1 MFSRLNL
8 SEIKKNYKNQFLNR
22 NGKISYCDK
31 FTYFILPWII
41 GIILAL
47 IKIPNNDLKSLLG
60 TIFSI
65 LIGMYLTLVVL
76 LISNIVVDKKD
87 VTPIQ
92 QNNRL
97 DVIEQTIF
105 IILYAVTCSIYTV
118 VFLLFIDFISIN
130 NLKLELFFRTLIGE
144 STDTILKTIVSVFI
158 YVNAY
163 KSIISFFIIIRS
175 LIALFSFDLKVERNK
190 LVQRENEDKIL

>member
-144 STDTILKTIVSVFI
+144 STDTILKTIVSAFI

>member
-47 IKIPNNDLKSLLG
+47 IKIPNNDLKSLVG

-144 STDTILKTIVSVFI
+144 STDTILKTIVSAFI